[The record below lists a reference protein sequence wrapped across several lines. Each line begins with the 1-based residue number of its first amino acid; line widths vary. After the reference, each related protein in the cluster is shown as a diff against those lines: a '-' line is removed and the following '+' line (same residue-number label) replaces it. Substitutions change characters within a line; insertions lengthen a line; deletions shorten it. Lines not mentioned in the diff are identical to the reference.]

1 MKIRALA
8 AICKKNKNVEVYNY
22 TDGDGELIQYVSD
35 YGAIYPLY
43 GLPWMEKENILTMF
57 DVPEKDREK
66 WLVLS
71 DSPLPYGINFSD
83 YDRSDE
89 IEVKTCPISIN
100 YYDREL
106 LPVITT
112 KGIVYIDTAYFKPIM
127 DAMGHVTLHQREDK
141 GGNIYI
147 VAKVGILLQAIIF
160 PYCNISEELV
170 CALDTLHKETKKM
183 IERTMTK
190 EEDHENHV

>member
-1 MKIRALA
+1 MKIKALA
-8 AICKKNKNVEVYNY
+8 AICKKNKNVAVYNY
-22 TDGDGELIQYVSD
+22 ADGDGELIQYVSD

-43 GLPWMEKENILTMF
+43 GLPWMEKENILTIF

-66 WLVLS
+66 WLVMC
-71 DSPLPYGINFSD
+71 DSPLPEGINFGD
-83 YDRSDE
+83 HDDDDE
-89 IEVKTCPISIN
+89 IEIETGAISIN

-106 LPVITT
+106 LPIRTT
-112 KGIVYIDTAYFKPIM
+112 KGIVYIDTVYFKPIK

-141 GGNIYI
+141 EGNIYI
-147 VAKVGILLQAIIF
+147 VAKVGMLLQAIIF